1 MFDVVVV
8 GSGGP
13 FASHRRGYSSILVR
27 HDGKTLIVDCG
38 DGTIGKILHAA
49 HAQRMRG
56 IFTGSVTL
64 LISHEHPDH
73 YLGAAGIAFHLDIVD
88 SADELRILAPPDT
101 MSKVRKLLGAVE
113 FRGKVDLNLREIEPN
128 AVADIGRLKCE
139 FFETHHTRE
148 SVGFI
153 FSLPPRRQLLADEA
167 GKGAAPAGPVRR
179 QPTDGPPVALHD
191 GSEVRP
197 DEVLG
202 DEIPGTS
209 LVVTPDAQMNS
220 ELVDRWLGA
229 DCVIA
234 STPFLDVDH
243 SRAIDNRHLTVKYA
257 AETASKASIKRL
269 YLTHLSQVYDDADVL
284 EEAKAIF
291 PNASICNDG
300 DRIEV

>member
-1 MFDVVVV
+1 MFDLVCV

-13 FASHRRGYSSILVR
+13 FASHRRGYPSILVR

-38 DGTIGKILHAA
+38 DGTIGRVLYAA

-64 LISHEHPDH
+64 LISHEHADH
-73 YLGAAGIAFHLDIVD
+73 YLGAAGIAFHLDIAD

-101 MSKVRKLLGAVE
+101 MSKVRKLLEAVE
-113 FRGKVDLNLREIEPN
+113 FRGKVDLKLHEIEPN
-128 AVADIGRLKCE
+128 AVADIGHLKCE

-153 FSLPPRRQLLADEA
+153 FSQPPRRQFLADEA
-167 GKGAAPAGPVRR
+167 GRLAVPTGPVSRHQAAR
-179 QPTDGPPVALHD
+179 QPGATHD

-197 DEVLG
+197 DEVRG

-209 LVVTPDAQMNS
+209 IVVTPDAQMNS

-234 STPFLDVDH
+234 STPFLDVDR
-243 SRAIDNRHLTVKYA
+243 SRAIENRHLTVKYA

-269 YLTHLSQVYDDADVL
+269 YLTHLSQLYDDADVL

-291 PNASICNDG
+291 PHARMCSDG